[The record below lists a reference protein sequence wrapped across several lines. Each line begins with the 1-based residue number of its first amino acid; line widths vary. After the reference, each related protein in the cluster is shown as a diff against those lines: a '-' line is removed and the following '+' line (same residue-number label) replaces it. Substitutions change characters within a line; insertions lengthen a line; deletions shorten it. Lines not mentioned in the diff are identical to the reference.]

1 MTWRWMCLKAKGSV
15 PMGFSELPA
24 GRSCLALGWS
34 CHTVASCLLC
44 PLRNNCSDAK
54 A

>member
-34 CHTVASCLLC
+34 WHTSIVPLVPAPEQLL
-44 PLRNNCSDAK
+44 
-54 A
+54 